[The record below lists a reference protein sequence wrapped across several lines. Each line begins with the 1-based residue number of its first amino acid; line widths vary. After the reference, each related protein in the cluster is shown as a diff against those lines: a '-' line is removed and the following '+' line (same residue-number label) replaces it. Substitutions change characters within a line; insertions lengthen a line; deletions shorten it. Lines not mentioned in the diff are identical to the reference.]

1 LRQCLT
7 VYPDNQGKF
16 LNRFLIKFF
25 TSLNKVTQLGALYLN
40 FLGLGSRLEDKKS
53 RDIVFELAYEQ
64 GKTIVET
71 LRLHI
76 YREDETLFLLA
87 MKLIS
92 KEVLKE
98 MGSSSK

>member
-1 LRQCLT
+1 
-7 VYPDNQGKF
+7 
-16 LNRFLIKFF
+16 
-25 TSLNKVTQLGALYLN
+25 LN
-40 FLGLGSRLEDKKS
+40 FLGLESRLENKKS
-53 RDIVFELAYEQ
+53 RNIIFDLAYEQ

-76 YREDETLFLLA
+76 YRLDETLFPFA

-92 KEVLKE
+92 KEELKE